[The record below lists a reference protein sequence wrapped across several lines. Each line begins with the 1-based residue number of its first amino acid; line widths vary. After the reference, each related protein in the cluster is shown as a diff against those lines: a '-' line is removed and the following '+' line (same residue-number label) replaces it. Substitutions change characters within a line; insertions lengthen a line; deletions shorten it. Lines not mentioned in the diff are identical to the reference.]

1 MTQRLS
7 VRNSGGSVIVI
18 WSVGYS
24 FKVLK
29 CFITAEHCST
39 VECHLVGCTSL
50 YECVQAFCFLL
61 HFAFYSTFF
70 YSVSAS
76 ICSFSFRFPVCFSLG
91 LSTTSSSDY
100 LDDFHLTLVNNAP
113 FFKSVCSSAHPT
125 LSTWYIGSVSSYTCW
140 LERLDLKFPCIY
152 FRTYLHPT
160 TGLLNVSDDD
170 ICPSNFVTT

>member
-7 VRNSGGSVIVI
+7 VRNSGGSAIVI

-24 FKVLK
+24 FKILK

-76 ICSFSFRFPVCFSLG
+76 ICSFSFKFPVCFSLG

-125 LSTWYIGSVSSYTCW
+125 LSTWYIGSLFLYM
-140 LERLDLKFPCIY
+140 LIRMFGFKKI

-160 TGLLNVSDDD
+160 TGPLLNVSDND
-170 ICPSNFVTT
+170 IQYIYLIL